1 MKKGLFQ
8 KDHLRR
14 FCVLLHFQREDTRWV
29 CLLRV
34 LSRVL
39 QQRIYKRWKMHAR
52 SFRMISGRK
61 AVYYLLTGGTSSFFR
76 SFMSPFNSTIVV
88 PSTSFS
94 SRFTRFSIARSRSL
108 TGFCHARISLNS
120 IVSPPLSI
128 PRDEICK
135 LDLALHVYY
144 IIPLSWFCLSYDVCR
159 ALFNGALYCW
169 RYARE
174 KHALRSRDS
183 INIEIFA
190 QKDHVIKMINNLYNF
205 FSRLS
210 IFHSEEN
217 KLRVWKFEHRFIWG
231 RKSLLFYK

>member
-1 MKKGLFQ
+1 M
-8 KDHLRR
+8 
-14 FCVLLHFQREDTRWV
+14 EN
-29 CLLRV
+29 
-34 LSRVL
+34 
-39 QQRIYKRWKMHAR
+39 A
-52 SFRMISGRK
+52 SFGMIGGRK

-76 SFMSPFNSTIVV
+76 SFMSPFNSAIVV

-94 SRFTRFSIARSRSL
+94 SRFTRFSTARSRSL

-144 IIPLSWFCLSYDVCR
+144 IIPLSWFYLSYDVCR

-169 RYARE
+169 QYACE
-174 KHALRSRDS
+174 EQAVISRDS
-183 INIEIFA
+183 INIEIFV
-190 QKDHVIKMINNLYNF
+190 QKDRIIMMVNNLYNF

-210 IFHSEEN
+210 IFHFEEN
-217 KLRVWKFEHRFIWG
+217 KLRVWLFEQRFICG
-231 RKSLLFYK
+231 RKSFFQNKKLI